1 MNSHS
6 NDSTSNYSFRELV
19 IASSNSHKLA
29 ELRMLLPDEI
39 RLHDQSEFNLHTPE
53 ETGLTFLE
61 NALLKARFA
70 SRATGL
76 AALADDSGLAVA
88 CLHGAPGI
96 YSSRYAG
103 ENASDQK
110 NCDKLLDRMS
120 LEKHRQAHF
129 HCSIVIVRHWQDPD
143 PIIAQGRWHG
153 EITTQKQGSNGFG
166 YDPVFLPDQLS
177 QTAAQLD
184 AITKADL
191 SHRGRALSQ
200 LKTWLGNE

>member
-1 MNSHS
+1 MNSRS
-6 NDSTSNYSFRELV
+6 NDNTSNYSFSELV

-39 RLHDQSEFNLHTPE
+39 RLHDQSEFDLQTPE

-88 CLHGAPGI
+88 CLNGAPGI

-103 ENASDQK
+103 EKASDLE
-110 NCDKLLDRMS
+110 NCDKLLERMS
-120 LEKHRQAHF
+120 LEKHRHAHF

-166 YDPVFLPDQLS
+166 YDPLFLPDQLS

-184 AITKADL
+184 AVTKADL
-191 SHRGRALSQ
+191 SHRGRALTQ
-200 LKTWLGNE
+200 LKAWLVNE

>member
-6 NDSTSNYSFRELV
+6 NDNTSNYSFSELV
-19 IASSNSHKLA
+19 IASSNTHKLA

-39 RLHDQSEFNLHTPE
+39 RLHDQSEFSLQTPE

-61 NALLKARFA
+61 NALLKARSA

-88 CLHGAPGI
+88 CLNGAPGI

-103 ENASDQK
+103 EKAGDLE
-110 NCDKLLDRMS
+110 NCNKLLDRMS
-120 LEKHRQAHF
+120 RELHRQAHF

-143 PIIAQGRWHG
+143 PIIAQGRWPG
-153 EITTQKQGSNGFG
+153 EIITQMQGSNGFG
-166 YDPVFLPDQLS
+166 YDPLFLPDQLS

-184 AITKADL
+184 ALTKADL
-191 SHRGRALSQ
+191 SHRGRALTQ
-200 LKTWLGNE
+200 LKAQLVNE

>member
-1 MNSHS
+1 MNSRS
-6 NDSTSNYSFRELV
+6 NDNTSNYSFSELV

-39 RLHDQSEFNLHTPE
+39 RLHDQSEFDLQTPE

-88 CLHGAPGI
+88 CLNGAPGI

-103 ENASDQK
+103 EKANDLE
-110 NCDKLLDRMS
+110 NCDKLLERMS
-120 LEKHRQAHF
+120 LEKDRHAHF

-166 YDPVFLPDQLS
+166 YDPLFLPDQLS

-184 AITKADL
+184 AVTKADL

-200 LKTWLGNE
+200 LKAWLVNE

>member
-6 NDSTSNYSFRELV
+6 NDNTSKYSFKELV
-19 IASSNSHKLA
+19 IASSNPHKLS

-39 RLHDQSEFNLHTPE
+39 TLHDQSKFNLQTPE

-88 CLHGAPGI
+88 CLNGAPGI

-103 ENASDQK
+103 EKASDLE
-110 NCDKLLDRMS
+110 NCNKLLDRMS
-120 LEKHRQAHF
+120 LEAYRQAHF
-129 HCSIVIVRHWQDPD
+129 HCSIVLARHWQDPD

-153 EITTQKQGSNGFG
+153 EIITQMQGSNGFG
-166 YDPVFLPDQLS
+166 YDPVFLPAHLS

-184 AITKADL
+184 SLTKADL
-191 SHRGRALSQ
+191 SHRGRALSKLKAQ
-200 LKTWLGNE
+200 LVNE